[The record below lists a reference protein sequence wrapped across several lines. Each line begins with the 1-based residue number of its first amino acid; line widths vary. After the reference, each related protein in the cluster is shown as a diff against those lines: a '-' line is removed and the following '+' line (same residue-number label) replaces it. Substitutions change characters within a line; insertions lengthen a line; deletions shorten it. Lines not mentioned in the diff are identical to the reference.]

1 MVTVSAPPP
10 VAAGGGVFHAH
21 MGGSDCFSGGIE
33 WVVVGLGGP
42 QALWNKEKPRR
53 LGSGQGARE
62 SRCESDSELPACLLD
77 KIPRNK
83 TGLRFSAVGGN
94 AEQELS
100 HAQVHPRTGRPP
112 GRLRLIGAWMV

>member
-21 MGGSDCFSGGIE
+21 MGGSDCFSGDIE
-33 WVVVGLGGP
+33 WGVVGLGGP

-62 SRCESDSELPACLLD
+62 SRCESDSELPACLLG
-77 KIPRNK
+77 KIPRDK